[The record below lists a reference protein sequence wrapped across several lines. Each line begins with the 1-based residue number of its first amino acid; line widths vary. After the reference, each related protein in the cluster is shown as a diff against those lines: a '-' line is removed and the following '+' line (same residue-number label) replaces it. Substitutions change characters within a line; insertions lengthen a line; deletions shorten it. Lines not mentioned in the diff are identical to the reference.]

1 MRAQYVADIAVQKS
15 PLQPMPPSPL
25 PPVAG
30 RHDATA
36 LKSPP
41 VLVIDD
47 DPDIR
52 EALAEVLAEE
62 GFWVHDAADGMDALE
77 RLAQLPRPCVL
88 LLDWRMPR
96 LDGKG
101 LLDKLETQGELG
113 NLTVL
118 VQTATPADVHD
129 ARVSRVFGKPL
140 DLGGIFEALE
150 GHSPFGRSS

>member
-1 MRAQYVADIAVQKS
+1 MPQS
-15 PLQPMPPSPL
+15 PPPPA
-25 PPVAG
+25 AG
-30 RHDATA
+30 RPASAA
-36 LKSPP
+36 LESPP

-52 EALAEVLAEE
+52 EALSEVLAEE
-62 GFWVHDAADGMDALE
+62 GFRVEDAADGVAALE
-77 RLAQLPRPCVL
+77 HLARLPRPCVL

-101 LLDKLETQGELG
+101 LLDQLETQGELRD
-113 NLTVL
+113 LTVL
-118 VQTATPADVHD
+118 VQTATPAEVHD

-150 GHSPFGRSS
+150 GSAPGGRSR